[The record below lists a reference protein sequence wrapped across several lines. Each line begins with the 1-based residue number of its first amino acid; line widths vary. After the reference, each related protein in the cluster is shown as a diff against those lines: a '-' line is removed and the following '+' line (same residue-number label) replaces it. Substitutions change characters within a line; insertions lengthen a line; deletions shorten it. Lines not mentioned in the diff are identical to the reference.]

1 MQPGESGER
10 LQSNRARLCR
20 KREAGGREA
29 GEGCVK
35 KERRGEREWTGK
47 RRESREEEGEET
59 RLCTQIDLEAG
70 GGSESE
76 SRHSVHKPLLHEKK
90 VTGSLR
96 GLP

>member
-1 MQPGESGER
+1 MQPGESRER

-20 KREAGGREA
+20 KRGDVREA

-90 VTGSLR
+90 VTGSL
-96 GLP
+96 